1 VKRAAY
7 AGLLALD
14 TADAVVSHAEES
26 AARWHTFTSGCLGNG
41 TQDFGVWSLESAA
54 LPQFAFGL
62 ETAPRRAAG

>member
-1 VKRAAY
+1 MQAY
-7 AGLLALD
+7 L
-14 TADAVVSHAEES
+14 
-26 AARWHTFTSGCLGNG
+26 RWIQQTRWHRMLRNLPQMAHTFTSGCLGNA